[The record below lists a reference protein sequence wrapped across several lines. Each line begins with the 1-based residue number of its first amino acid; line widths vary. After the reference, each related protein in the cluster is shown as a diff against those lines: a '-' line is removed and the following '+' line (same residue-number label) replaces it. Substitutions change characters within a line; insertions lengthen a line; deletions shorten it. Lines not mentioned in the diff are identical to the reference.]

1 MQILLLFGFCFLRAV
16 SKQSTAVLSP
26 DLYTVSFPYEKA
38 MHLDQIDGKLRK
50 IRSKLSTEY
59 DCTSLDGPH
68 CRRPSSNLLS
78 EKDAGGGSND
88 LVTFDELGAKAHHS
102 RQPQIG
108 MSVTDKAAAEQI
120 KAAHKHRL
128 GHNPTPA
135 YDEEKTGRAEAK
147 AENDSSKEDPEEDP
161 ARPMEFAT
169 ALRVAVSEIQ
179 CDLCRSM
186 VREVWEQASVQV
198 SALCGAWRGGRRGG
212 CAGAETERALSGRAG
227 AASCAGQLQWSGPST
242 TAAPHHRATRT
253 DEGFALGERGEP
265 KTLSGFEAAAFKRA
279 CDVVMEVADEEIAE
293 TVFMVLKRMRQDPKS
308 SVHLQG
314 VHTIPISELE
324 RMQAQGCEQTPLC
337 VPAKAST
344 PRSTDSIPPEMDVEK
359 FLEEYHS
366 GCIYV
371 SQGWWVYELCH
382 RKHVKQFHVEKH
394 ETVSGILL
402 GSFDDLATSNVLPVR
417 TPLLEAQ
424 ELLPGMRQRL
434 PHHTHVFTQGDACEV
449 ETEDGEKKKILRRVQ
464 VKFACSTDGHTH
476 LLVIEPATCRYTIVL
491 YLPIMCRHPK
501 YGVKPSS

>member
-16 SKQSTAVLSP
+16 SKQSSAVLSP
-26 DLYTVSFPYEKA
+26 DLYTVAFPYEKA
-38 MHLDQIDGKLRK
+38 LHLDQIDGKLRK
-50 IRSKLSTEY
+50 LRSKLSIEY

-88 LVTFDELGAKAHHS
+88 LVTFDEPGGKAQHS

-108 MSVTDKAAAEQI
+108 MSITDKAAAEQV
-120 KAAHKHRL
+120 KAAHRHRL

-135 YDEEKTGRAEAK
+135 YDEEKTGRVEAK
-147 AENDSSKEDPEEDP
+147 SEKDSSKEDPEEDA

-186 VREVWEQASVQV
+186 VREVWEQSSVQELKRNGRFPEGQV
-198 SALCGAWRGGRRGG
+198 LRVVRDSCSGQVPALLQRHTIVPRG
-212 CAGAETERALSGRAG
+212 
-227 AASCAGQLQWSGPST
+227 
-242 TAAPHHRATRT
+242 T
-253 DEGFALGERGEP
+253 DNGFALGERGEP
-265 KTLSGFEAAAFKRA
+265 KTLSGFEAAAFKKA
-279 CDVVMEVADEEIAE
+279 CDEVVEVADEEIAE
-293 TVFMVLKRMRQDPKS
+293 TVFMVLKRMRQDPES
-308 SVHLQG
+308 SVHRQG

-324 RMQAQGCEQTPLC
+324 RMQADGCEQTPLC
-337 VPAKAST
+337 APAKKSAL
-344 PRSTDSIPPEMDVEK
+344 RSSDSILPEMDVEK

-382 RKHVKQFHVEKH
+382 QKHVKQFHVEKH
-394 ETVSGILL
+394 ETVSSILL
-402 GSFDDLATSNVLPVR
+402 GSFDDLATSNILPVR

-424 ELLPGMRQRL
+424 EMLPGMRQRL

-449 ETEDGEKKKILRRVQ
+449 ETEDGEKKRILRRVQ

-476 LLVIEPATCRYTIVL
+476 LLVIEPSTCRYTIVL